1 MSRTDHSAGP
11 VSRCAPEFD
20 FPWQKY
26 LPGTKTRVSS
36 VPDSGFMPHREGVPT
51 ILKKPFSVA
60 CAFCENYSPGK
71 VENALRKI
79 ITACGGLPPLGRH
92 VLLKPNLLSP
102 RAPEDAVTTHPA
114 VVKKTAELI
123 KEKEPRSSVLIAD
136 NPGYI
141 FTHQRDD
148 LFHKTG
154 MKAIQK
160 EGIAELSL
168 LSAEGY
174 MHGSPWCAKK

>member
-1 MSRTDHSAGP
+1 
-11 VSRCAPEFD
+11 
-20 FPWQKY
+20 
-26 LPGTKTRVSS
+26 
-36 VPDSGFMPHREGVPT
+36 MPHREGVPA